1 MQPMEILIHDYG
13 LTHTELSQLTGKHR
27 TNISKMVGNARMMDN
42 QMLSICWNILLK
54 VRSVPVPAKMD
65 SSNVML
71 TTPPDWLEQ
80 EKLKQT
86 IWQQKLTRLLCRLEN
101 MQKQAGFWAVLCQCQ
116 QELVCTPEWLKRHQ
130 EEKQALMQKCWEHEY
145 LPLLLKLRQCDA
157 RIAAW
162 EEALRL
168 NTI

>member
-1 MQPMEILIHDYG
+1 MEILIHDYG

-27 TNISKMVGNARMMDN
+27 TNISKMAGNVRLMDN
-42 QMLSICWNILLK
+42 QMLSTCWNILLK
-54 VRSVPVPAKMD
+54 VRSIPATEKAERFD
-65 SSNVML
+65 AIIAA
-71 TTPPDWLEQ
+71 PPEWLEQ
-80 EKLKQT
+80 EKIKQA
-86 IWQQKLTRLLCRLEN
+86 IWQQKLTRLLSRLEK
-101 MQKQAGFWAVLCQCQ
+101 MQHQAGFWAVLCQCQ

-130 EEKQALMQKCWEHEY
+130 EEKQALLQKCWEREY